1 MIFVT
6 VGTQIAFDR
15 MVEVVD
21 EWAGRTGEDVFA
33 QVGPSKSKFT
43 HLRCAEFL
51 EPADFDRYF
60 NEASLVIAHAGM
72 GSILSALSF
81 GKPIIIMPRKAA
93 LGEHRNDHQMA
104 TAKRFVEKSGVSIAW
119 DENELATLL
128 DKADLIT
135 TVDGVVRIS
144 GSAPEAFL
152 AKLRELL
159 DR

>member
-15 MVEVVD
+15 MVAVVD
-21 EWAGRTGEDVFA
+21 EWAGETGEEVFA
-33 QVGPSKSKFT
+33 QVGPSIGTFA

-51 EPADFDRYF
+51 KPAEFDHYF
-60 NEASLVIAHAGM
+60 NEAKLVIAHAGM

-104 TAKRFVEKSGVSIAW
+104 TAKRFVGKPGVSIAW
-119 DENELATLL
+119 DENELAALL

-135 TVDGVVRIS
+135 TVDGAARIS

-152 AKLRELL
+152 AKLRELI